1 MLPIVRTA
9 EAEDLDH
16 VIDTLAECSSW
27 LKSRGVVQWPERF
40 TPAQLLPIFEAG
52 DLYVV
57 DGGPS
62 IAATFTLQ
70 WTDPMFWGDRVDA
83 GFLHRL
89 GVRRSHA
96 GLGSDILQWAFA
108 KARSRGRQYLCLDC
122 LSTNGRLRRYYE
134 DHGFSVV
141 GELAGPPDHPHTVAH
156 GLWTAVLYERPVEL
170 G

>member
-9 EAEDLDH
+9 EAEDLDD

-27 LKSRGVVQWPERF
+27 LNSKGIVQWPERF
-40 TPAQLLPIFEAG
+40 ARAQLLPNLDAG

-57 DGGPS
+57 DGDTS
-62 IAATFTLQ
+62 LAATFTLQ
-70 WTDPMFWGDRVDA
+70 WSDPMFWGDRADA

-96 GLGSDILQWAFA
+96 GLGSDILRWTFA
-108 KARSRGRQYLCLDC
+108 EARSRGRQYLCLDC
-122 LSTNGRLRRYYE
+122 LSTNHRLRRYYE

-141 GELAGPPDHPHTVAH
+141 GELAGPTSHPHTVAH
-156 GLWTAVLYERPVEL
+156 GMWTAVLYEKSVEV